1 MGRQRAGG
9 QRGGRRVR
17 SVVQPIISVAR
28 SCRPSFLRARRRA
41 WAPATPARVLQVL
54 EGHGSW
60 LTRER
65 RDGILVDSLASALTE
80 IEKRLG
86 PDPAQWQWGRLHQ
99 AVFEHPLAARA
110 DAGTRRRLTVGAW
123 PLGGS
128 SATPMAASYRSTD
141 YQLTGG
147 ASFRMVADVGNWD
160 ASVAI
165 NTPGQSGDP
174 ASPHYR
180 DLAPLW
186 AEGRYFP
193 LAYSREAVEK
203 STGTRFELNPR

>member
-1 MGRQRAGG
+1 M
-9 QRGGRRVR
+9 
-17 SVVQPIISVAR
+17 
-28 SCRPSFLRARRRA
+28 
-41 WAPATPARVLQVL
+41 ATA
-54 EGHGSW
+54 
-60 LTRER
+60 
-65 RDGILVDSLASALTE
+65 
-80 IEKRLG
+80 
-86 PDPAQWQWGRLHQ
+86 
-99 AVFEHPLAARA
+99 
-110 DAGTRRRLTVGAW
+110 
-123 PLGGS
+123 
-128 SATPMAASYRSTD
+128 YRSTD

-193 LAYSREAVEK
+193 LAYSRDAVEK
-203 STGTRFELNPR
+203 ATRTRFELKSRQADSVARRAPGASLIFRTCSSE

>member
-1 MGRQRAGG
+1 M
-9 QRGGRRVR
+9 
-17 SVVQPIISVAR
+17 
-28 SCRPSFLRARRRA
+28 
-41 WAPATPARVLQVL
+41 
-54 EGHGSW
+54 
-60 LTRER
+60 
-65 RDGILVDSLASALTE
+65 VDSLSNAVAEL
-80 IEKRLG
+80 EKRLG

-110 DAGTRRRLTVGAW
+110 DADARRRLTVGSWA
-123 PLGGS
+123 LGGS
-128 SATPMAASYRSTD
+128 AATPKAAAYRATD
-141 YQLTGG
+141 YQLASG

-186 AEGRYFP
+186 VEGRYFP
-193 LAYSREAVEK
+193 LAYSRDAVEK
-203 STGTRFELNPR
+203 ATRTRFDLRPR

>member
-1 MGRQRAGG
+1 M
-9 QRGGRRVR
+9 
-17 SVVQPIISVAR
+17 
-28 SCRPSFLRARRRA
+28 
-41 WAPATPARVLQVL
+41 LQVL

-60 LTRER
+60 LTREQ
-65 RDGILVDSLASALTE
+65 RDRILVDSLTNALAE

-86 PDPAQWQWGRLHQ
+86 PDPARWQWGQLHQ
-99 AVFEHPLAARA
+99 AVFEHPLAARV
-110 DAGTRRRLTVGAW
+110 DDDTRQRLTVGSW
-123 PLGGS
+123 PIGGS
-128 SATPMAASYRSTD
+128 GFTPMATTYRATT

-193 LAYSREAVEK
+193 L
-203 STGTRFELNPR
+203 T

>member
-1 MGRQRAGG
+1 
-9 QRGGRRVR
+9 
-17 SVVQPIISVAR
+17 
-28 SCRPSFLRARRRA
+28 
-41 WAPATPARVLQVL
+41 
-54 EGHGSW
+54 
-60 LTRER
+60 
-65 RDGILVDSLASALTE
+65 
-80 IEKRLG
+80 
-86 PDPAQWQWGRLHQ
+86 
-99 AVFEHPLAARA
+99 
-110 DAGTRRRLTVGAW
+110 
-123 PLGGS
+123 
-128 SATPMAASYRSTD
+128 MAASYRSTD

-147 ASFRMVADVGNWD
+147 ASFRMVADVGDWD

-203 STGTRFELNPR
+203 STRTRLELKPR

>member
-1 MGRQRAGG
+1 VRADSAAAAVFEVWFTNHL
-9 QRGGRRVR
+9 RRA
-17 SVVQPIISVAR
+17 VVQAVLP
-28 SCRPSFLRARRRA
+28 
-41 WAPATPARVLQVL
+41 PAAAARVGAGDTTRVLEVL

-60 LTRER
+60 LTTDQ
-65 RDGILVDSLASALTE
+65 RDRLVVESLARAVSELE
-80 IEKRLG
+80 QRLG
-86 PDPAQWQWGRLHQ
+86 ADPAQWQWGRLHR

-110 DAGTRRRLTVGAW
+110 DAETRRRLTVGSWA
-123 PLGGS
+123 LGGS
-128 SATPMAASYRSTD
+128 PYTPMAATYRATD
-141 YQLTGG
+141 HQLTAG

-186 AEGRYFP
+186 VEGRYFP
-193 LAYSREAVEK
+193 LAYSRDAVER
-203 STGTRFELNPR
+203 STRTTLELRPR